1 MSATS
6 KEPQMLSHPI
16 VMQELARAPNDD
28 ILREAMRYRLA
39 AVAAP
44 RESRVR
50 RALSSLGPVFAQ
62 LRERQVVTP
71 AIVKPV

>member
-1 MSATS
+1 
-6 KEPQMLSHPI
+6 MLSHPI
-16 VMQELARAPNDD
+16 VMQELARARNDD
-28 ILREAMRYRLA
+28 LLREAMRYRLA
-39 AVAAP
+39 AEAAP

-50 RALSSLGPVFAQ
+50 RALGSLGPVFAQ

>member
-1 MSATS
+1 
-6 KEPQMLSHPI
+6 MLSHPI
-16 VMQELARAPNDD
+16 VMQELARARNDD
-28 ILREAMRYRLA
+28 LLREAMRYRLA
-39 AVAAP
+39 AEAAP

-50 RALSSLGPVFAQ
+50 RALSSLGPAIAQ

>member
-1 MSATS
+1 
-6 KEPQMLSHPI
+6 MLSHPI
-16 VMQELARAPNDD
+16 VMQELARARNDD
-28 ILREAMRYRLA
+28 MLREAMRYRLA
-39 AVAAP
+39 AGAAP

>member
-1 MSATS
+1 
-6 KEPQMLSHPI
+6 
-16 VMQELARAPNDD
+16 
-28 ILREAMRYRLA
+28 MRYRLA
-39 AVAAP
+39 AAAAP